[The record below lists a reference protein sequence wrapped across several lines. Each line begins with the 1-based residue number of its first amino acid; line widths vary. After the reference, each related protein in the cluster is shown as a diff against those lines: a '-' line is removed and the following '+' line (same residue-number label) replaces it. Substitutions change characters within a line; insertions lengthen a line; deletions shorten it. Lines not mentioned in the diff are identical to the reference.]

1 MSRGLAA
8 CGTAVVAASAS
19 AGDRTRVIEL
29 GAGKDLCAVTGVAS

>member
-8 CGTAVVAASAS
+8 CGTAVVTAGTS

-29 GAGKDLCAVTGVAS
+29 GTGKNLGAVTGVAP